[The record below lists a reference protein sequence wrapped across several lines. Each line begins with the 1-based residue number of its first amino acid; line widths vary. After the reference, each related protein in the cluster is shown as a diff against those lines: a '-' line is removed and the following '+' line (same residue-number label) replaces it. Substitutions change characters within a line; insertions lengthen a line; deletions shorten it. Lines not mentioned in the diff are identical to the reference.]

1 MLGVIIAASG
11 IYMAWV
17 IFAAPRSVS
26 SSKVGLL
33 PEVLSA
39 LPKINADDAALRS
52 FDSPNASQL
61 HYKIQSPNEKILI
74 KNVAGYQLDFFKFKS
89 VCRDS
94 IFVQG
99 AIAKRH
105 LPKKTTFAYQGIYY
119 FVISDEKPTIMA
131 TNFLNDF
138 FLMVSGECSKE
149 MLAQL
154 VLQKT
159 NIDELLS
166 RPIP

>member
-1 MLGVIIAASG
+1 MG
-11 IYMAWV
+11 WV

-33 PEVLSA
+33 PNVLHALRQITADDNA
-39 LPKINADDAALRS
+39 LPTVSN
-52 FDSPNASQL
+52 PVASSL
-61 HYKIQSPNEKILI
+61 HYKSESAAEKVFV

-89 VCRDS
+89 TCKDS
-94 IFVQG
+94 IFVHG

-105 LPKKTTFAYQGIYY
+105 LPKKTTFAYHGIYY

-138 FLMVSGECSKE
+138 FLIISGECSKE
-149 MLAQL
+149 ELAKL
-154 VLQKT
+154 ALQKT